1 MQPAPQGLLIEL
13 PTPLL
18 EDGGLDE
25 RGLAKLTK
33 RASRRAH
40 ALVAAGPKAG
50 QGQRLSQELWQ
61 QAVQVVLQTAPKS
74 LPVMVGLSAS
84 SSKAT
89 LGRAKWLAGF
99 SLGRQLWGLDLALYH
114 HSNRGLPGW
123 VDKLAGALS
132 GPILLVNQPDQVR
145 GRRGATRHLN
155 LMPKVL
161 AKCSVNCKDSLA
173 GVIVSGSIKLGQGL
187 SRALSPRPMAR
198 VYEGDE
204 LSFLSRP
211 ASAGIMSAG
220 AALLPEL
227 WRVVVDSALGLTDG
241 GLSGPKERR
250 ALISAAGR
258 VRELA
263 ELMASH
269 PAAVTAILAHGAGLI
284 QSSRTAGPRAEAE
297 VGRAA
302 LAWLER
308 GGLT

>member
-1 MQPAPQGLLIEL
+1 MQLAPQGLLIEL

-25 RGLAKLTK
+25 RGLAKLAK
-33 RASRRAH
+33 RTSRRAH
-40 ALVAAGPKAG
+40 ALVAAGPQAG
-50 QGQRLSQELWQ
+50 QGQRLSRALWQ
-61 QAVQVVLQTAPKS
+61 QTVETVLEAAPKS
-74 LPVMVGLSAS
+74 LPVIVGLSAA
-84 SSKAT
+84 SSKAA

-114 HSNRGLPGW
+114 HSNRGLPDW

-132 GPILLVNQPDQVR
+132 KPILLVNQPDQVR

-161 AKCSVNCKDSLA
+161 AKCGDSLA
-173 GVIVSGSIKLGQGL
+173 GVVVSGSIKLGQGL
-187 SRALSPRPMAR
+187 SRALSSRPMAR
-198 VYEGDE
+198 LYEGDE

-211 ASAGIMSAG
+211 ASAGVMSSG
-220 AALLPEL
+220 AALLPEP
-227 WRVVVDSALGLTDG
+227 WRVVVDSALGLTDER
-241 GLSGPKERR
+241 LSGPRERR
-250 ALISAAGR
+250 ALISAAGK

-269 PAAVTAILAHGAGLI
+269 PAAVAAILAHGAGLI

-308 GGLT
+308 GGLA

>member
-1 MQPAPQGLLIEL
+1 VQPAPQGLLIEL

-18 EDGGLDE
+18 EDGGLDAS
-25 RGLAKLTK
+25 GLAKLTK
-33 RASRRAH
+33 RAARHAH

-50 QGQRLSQELWQ
+50 QGQRLSEELWQ
-61 QAVQVVLQTAPKS
+61 QVVEVVMDAAPKS
-74 LPVMVGLSAS
+74 LPVMVGLTAS

-89 LGRAKWLAGF
+89 LNRAKWLAGF
-99 SLGRQLWGLDLALYH
+99 SVGRRLWGLDLSLYH

-132 GPILLVNQPDQVR
+132 RPILLVNQPDGVR
-145 GRRGATRHLN
+145 GRRRATRHLN

-161 AKCSVNCKDSLA
+161 AKCGANCRDSLA
-173 GVIVSGSIKLGQGL
+173 GVIVTGSIKLGQGL
-187 SRALSPRPMAR
+187 SRALSSRPMAR
-198 VYEGDE
+198 LYEGDE
-204 LSFLSRP
+204 LSFLNRP

-220 AALLPEL
+220 AALLPEP
-227 WRVVVDSALGLTDG
+227 WRIVIDSALGLAEDG
-241 GLSGPKERR
+241 PSGPKERR

-269 PAAVTAILAHGAGLI
+269 PAAVAAILAHGAGLI
-284 QSSRTAGPRAEAE
+284 ESPLITGRRAEAK
-297 VGRAA
+297 VGEAA

>member
-13 PTPLL
+13 PTPLM
-18 EDGGLDE
+18 EDGGLDAS
-25 RGLAKLTK
+25 GLAKLTR
-33 RASRRAH
+33 RASRHAH
-40 ALVAAGPKAG
+40 ALVAAGPNAG
-50 QGQRLSQELWQ
+50 QGQRLSEDLWQ
-61 QAVQVVLQTAPKS
+61 QAVEVVLEAAPKS
-74 LPVMVGLSAS
+74 LPVIVGLTAN

-89 LGRAKWLAGF
+89 LSRARWLAGF
-99 SLGRQLWGLDLALYH
+99 SVGRELWGLDLALYH

-132 GPILLVNQPDQVR
+132 RPIVLVNQPDQVR

-161 AKCSVNCKDSLA
+161 AKCGDSLA
-173 GVIVSGSIKLGQGL
+173 GVVMTGSIKLGQGL

-198 VYEGDE
+198 LYEGDE
-204 LSFLSRP
+204 LSFLNRP

-220 AALLPEL
+220 AALLPEP
-227 WRVVVDSALGLTDG
+227 WRMVIDSALGLADE

-250 ALISAAGR
+250 ALISAAGQ

-263 ELMASH
+263 ELMASQ
-269 PAAVTAILAHGAGLI
+269 PAAVAAILAHAAKLT
-284 QSSRTAGPRAEAE
+284 QSPRAAGPRAEAK
-297 VGRAA
+297 VGQAA

-308 GGLT
+308 GGLS